1 MWQISFINPAAGITT
16 VPPGDLAHN
25 NTQPEYGII
34 MATPVIDP
42 VAGTI
47 YVLARTKEN
56 GRYFQRLHALDI
68 TTGGE
73 RPGSPVTV
81 RASLAGTGA
90 GSSGG
95 QVAYNSLYQ
104 NVRPALLL
112 SNGVV
117 YFAAASIEDSGPY
130 HGWVLG
136 YDATTLNLVGIYND
150 TPNGAEGGI
159 WQSGGGIAA
168 DSRGQFVR

>member
-1 MWQISFINPAAGITT
+1 M
-16 VPPGDLAHN
+16 
-25 NTQPEYGII
+25 
-34 MATPVIDP
+34 
-42 VAGTI
+42 
-47 YVLARTKEN
+47 
-56 GRYFQRLHALDI
+56 
-68 TTGGE
+68 
-73 RPGSPVTV
+73 
-81 RASLAGTGA
+81 
-90 GSSGG
+90 
-95 QVAYNSLYQ
+95 AYNSLYQ

-117 YFAAASIEDSGPY
+117 YFAAASIEDSGAY

-168 DSRGQFVR
+168 DAAGSLYVEAGNGTFDANLGGVDLGDSIIKLQPSSAGLNAVDYFTPFNQAILNAQDLDISSGGPLLLPDSGDHRELA